1 VFVVGRRCLST
12 KIGTSPDVSQVFVPY
27 TTQTQHGYDR
37 RVHAR
42 HRKRHLGH
50 RTGWLRAAVLGANDG
65 IVSTASIIVGVA
77 AASSTRAAV
86 VTAGVAG
93 LVAGA
98 ASMAAGEYVSVS
110 SQADAERADLAVED
124 AELRADPVGEREELA
139 AIYRHRG
146 LTPALAAQVSDQLS
160 QRDDVLAVH
169 ARDELGM
176 TALSH
181 ARPFQAAGASAGS
194 FTAGAA
200 LPLLAV
206 IVSPA
211 SMRIAFTMAA
221 TAVALVATGWAGAR
235 LGGAPPLRG
244 ALRVVVWGI
253 GAMLLTMLVG
263 RAVGTAV

>member
-1 VFVVGRRCLST
+1 M
-12 KIGTSPDVSQVFVPY
+12 
-27 TTQTQHGYDR
+27 
-37 RVHAR
+37 
-42 HRKRHLGH
+42 
-50 RTGWLRAAVLGANDG
+50 LGANDG

-77 AASSTRAAV
+77 AASSSRAEV
-86 VTAGVAG
+86 LTAGVAG

-110 SQADAERADLAVED
+110 SQADAERADLAVEQ
-124 AELRADPVGEREELA
+124 AELRSDPVGEREELA
-139 AIYRHRG
+139 SIYRRRG
-146 LTPALAAQVSDQLS
+146 LSARLADEVAAELS
-160 QRDDVLAVH
+160 QRDDVLEIH

-176 TALSH
+176 TELSH
-181 ARPFQAAGASAGS
+181 ARPYQAAGASAAS
-194 FTAGAA
+194 FTVGAA

-211 SMRIAFTMAA
+211 STRIVLTMVA

-244 ALRVVVWGI
+244 AVRVVVWGI
-253 GAMLLTMLVG
+253 AAMLLTMLVG

>member
-1 VFVVGRRCLST
+1 M
-12 KIGTSPDVSQVFVPY
+12 
-27 TTQTQHGYDR
+27 
-37 RVHAR
+37 
-42 HRKRHLGH
+42 
-50 RTGWLRAAVLGANDG
+50 LGANDG

-77 AASSTRAAV
+77 AASSSRGEV
-86 VTAGVAG
+86 LTAGVAG

-110 SQADAERADLAVED
+110 SQADAERADLAVEQ
-124 AELRADPVGEREELA
+124 AELRSDPVGEREELA
-139 AIYRHRG
+139 SIYRRRG
-146 LTPALAAQVSDQLS
+146 LSARLADEVAAELS
-160 QRDDVLAVH
+160 QRDDVLEIH

-176 TALSH
+176 TELSH
-181 ARPFQAAGASAGS
+181 ARPYQAAGASAAS
-194 FTAGAA
+194 FTVGAA

-211 SMRIAFTMAA
+211 STRIVLTMVA

-244 ALRVVVWGI
+244 AVRVVVWGI
-253 GAMLLTMLVG
+253 AAMLLTMLVG